1 MSDLSPELRE
11 LVLASKSA
19 YFPTETDYARVLST
33 LRDRLGDAAIFGAK
47 ASQVAATS
55 ASSGLIFGKLSVMSL
70 AGLALLG
77 GIFWLSTSRSP
88 KGALTDSNSVPGLP
102 TTSSIAALG
111 APTATASSP
120 SAPFDSEA
128 TSAVGVTDDSRSQR
142 IEPQTAL
149 RQQGRDKLSEE
160 VALLSRAEVALHGG
174 NPALALQALNE
185 HERRFSSGML
195 VEERIAA
202 RVQALCALGRNAEA
216 NAQLSRLS
224 PKSLHGAAPGQACG
238 NRKSN

>member
-19 YFPTETDYARVLST
+19 YFPTEADSARVFAA
-33 LRDRLGDAAIFGAK
+33 LRVRLGDAAIFGVE

-55 ASSGLIFGKLSVMSL
+55 ASSGLIFGEISAMSVV
-70 AGLALLG
+70 GLALLG
-77 GIFWLSTSRSP
+77 GIFWLSTARSP
-88 KGALTDSNSVPGLP
+88 EGALTDSNSVPGLP
-102 TTSSIAALG
+102 TTSLVAVLE
-111 APTATASSP
+111 APSATNSSP

-128 TSAVGVTDDSRSQR
+128 TSAATATDDSRSQR
-142 IEPQTAL
+142 IEPHTTL
-149 RQQGRDKLSEE
+149 RQQSRDKLSEE
-160 VALLSRAEVALHGG
+160 VILLSRAEVALHAG
-174 NPALALQALNE
+174 NPAVALQALNE
-185 HERRFSSGML
+185 HERRFSSGVL

-202 RVQALCALGRNAEA
+202 RVQALCALGRKAEA

-224 PKSLHGAAPGQACG
+224 PKSLHGAKPGQACG